1 MHQRI
6 RSRWAG
12 VVWVS
17 GLLLLAGCA
26 APAGSSPHPPKGI
39 LVLLVDCL
47 RADHLAV
54 GGSTLGAT
62 PNLDR
67 LASQA
72 VVFDRASAVASWTR
86 PSVPSIWTGLYP
98 SEHGLTDLIARGAA

>member
-1 MHQRI
+1 MGQQFMG
-6 RSRWAG
+6 RWVGAG
-12 VVWVS
+12 V
-17 GLLLLAGCA
+17 GLVLLGLAGCA
-26 APAGSSPHPPKGI
+26 APASSSASPPKGI
-39 LVLLVDCL
+39 LILLVDCL
-47 RADHLAV
+47 RADHLAA

-86 PSVPSIWTGLYP
+86 PSVPSIWT
-98 SEHGLTDLIARGAA
+98 RAAL